1 MANLSVVVFDNP
13 DEAGKVRVALQ
24 DVVRQGKLTLD
35 DSAVVV
41 KDADGQVQV
50 RHEMD
55 RGVKIGI
62 AGGGFLGL
70 FIGFLF
76 GGPLVSALVWAIG
89 GGIAGSLAEMGV
101 NKDFVNDVKNEMK
114 PNSSALFVITRA
126 DDPTL
131 ALAALRPYE
140 GKVIQTTLPTETE
153 EALRRVLE
161 KRS

>member
-1 MANLSVVVFDNP
+1 MSNLTVVVFDNP
-13 DEAGKVRVALQ
+13 EEAGKVREALR
-24 DVVRQGKLTLD
+24 DVQREGKLTLD
-35 DSAVVV
+35 DSAIIV
-41 KDADGQVQV
+41 KDAEGQVQV
-50 RHEMD
+50 HHEMD

-101 NKDFVNDVKNEMK
+101 NKDFVKDVQDAME
-114 PNSSALFVITRA
+114 PNTSALFIITRT
-126 DDPTL
+126 DDPSL
-131 ALAALRPYE
+131 ALAALRPFQ
-140 GKVIQTTLPTETE
+140 GKVIQTTLSTDME
-153 EALRRVLE
+153 ENLRRVLE